1 MSGFLSADRQA
12 SYHCNQNFVMMK
24 RTKYIILAMF
34 FAMSACTKT
43 EPTRTSGIDKI
54 DNITYQ
60 SSTYYVYGFS
70 FSEAK
75 LVSTNVTPGPDIVIY
90 VNVDNLPSRLTLQTN
105 NLKPSFS
112 KVGDF
117 ADEASAIAAFNNL
130 KTVSVTQ
137 WSDMADPLKA
147 NQVWIYRSGTEY
159 YTKIRIIST
168 VNEIRQTI
176 PYGECSFQWVYQP
189 DGSATFP
196 SK

>member
-1 MSGFLSADRQA
+1 
-12 SYHCNQNFVMMK
+12 MMK
-24 RTKYIILAMF
+24 RAIYIILALF
-34 FAMSACTKT
+34 FAVSACTKT

-54 DNITYQ
+54 DNTTYQ

-90 VNVDNLPSRLTLQTN
+90 VNVDNLPARLTLQTN

-137 WSDMADPLKA
+137 
-147 NQVWIYRSGTEY
+147 
-159 YTKIRIIST
+159 
-168 VNEIRQTI
+168 
-176 PYGECSFQWVYQP
+176 
-189 DGSATFP
+189 
-196 SK
+196 